1 MLSEKYRKEMRIQYN
16 TGRPALHGQYLLVH
30 LAFLS
35 IISPGIYLRPLK
47 SMKKFCVEV
56 CEDI

>member
-30 LAFLS
+30 FALLS
-35 IISPGIYLRPLK
+35 IIPPGIYDA
-47 SMKKFCVEV
+47 V
-56 CEDI
+56 